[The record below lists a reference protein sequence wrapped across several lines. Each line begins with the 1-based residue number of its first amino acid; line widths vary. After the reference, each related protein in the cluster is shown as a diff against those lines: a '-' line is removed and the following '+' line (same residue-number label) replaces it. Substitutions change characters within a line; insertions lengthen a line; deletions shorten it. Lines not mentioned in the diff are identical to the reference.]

1 MHQIEGKQKHQ
12 RKGNYASH
20 AAMVA
25 ALICAST
32 LWNSYV
38 HMHVNDKKIVA
49 QGISA
54 ESEIGIPLSPM
65 PDSFPFKFP

>member
-20 AAMVA
+20 VAMVA
-25 ALICAST
+25 ALICASA

-38 HMHVNDKKIVA
+38 HIHVNDKKIVA
-49 QGISA
+49 QGTSV

>member
-12 RKGNYASH
+12 SKRNYASH
-20 AAMVA
+20 VAMVA

-49 QGISA
+49 QEISA
-54 ESEIGIPLSPM
+54 GSEIGIPLSP
-65 PDSFPFKFP
+65 DSFPFKFP